1 MWILHPKVGFL
12 SLVQKEWNK
21 PDDTLTIRARVYDDL
36 VRLKAYLPSM
46 SDIIT
51 SEDSDYRHRAV
62 ADREAVMAA
71 ISMLTAEIQYDNFKS
86 EVARSEGQGYKRA
99 AVYADVW
106 DVLYKLQSGRFD
118 EQPAPP
124 TMI

>member
-1 MWILHPKVGFL
+1 
-12 SLVQKEWNK
+12 LVQKDWNK

-46 SDIIT
+46 SDIIS
-51 SEDSDYRHRAV
+51 SEDSDYRYRSV

-71 ISMLTAEIQYDNFKS
+71 MSTLTAEIQYDNFKS

-99 AVYADVW
+99 ALYGDVW
-106 DVLYKLQSGRFD
+106 SILYRLQT
-118 EQPAPP
+118 E
-124 TMI
+124 

>member
-12 SLVQKEWNK
+12 SLVQKDWNK

-51 SEDSDYRHRAV
+51 SEDSDYRYRSV
-62 ADREAVMAA
+62 ADKEAVMAA
-71 ISMLTAEIQYDNFKS
+71 MSTLTKDIDYDNFKD
-86 EVARSEGQGYKRA
+86 EVARSDHQGYARA
-99 AVYADVW
+99 ALYGEVW
-106 DVLYKLQSGRFD
+106 HSLYKLQSGRFD
-118 EQPAPP
+118 QQPIHP
-124 TMI
+124 TML